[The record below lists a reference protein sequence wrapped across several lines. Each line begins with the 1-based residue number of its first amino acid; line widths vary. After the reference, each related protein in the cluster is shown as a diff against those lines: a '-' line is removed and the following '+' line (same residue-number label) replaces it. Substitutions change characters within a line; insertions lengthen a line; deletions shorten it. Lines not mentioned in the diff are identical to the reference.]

1 MARFGHCFRISYT
14 LLLLILLLLICWE
27 AAKIEAQSV
36 SLPDDE
42 VQALREIAEQMG
54 KKDWNFSVNP
64 CNDSNWQ
71 TPKSSDRPLYNNT
84 IRCNCT
90 TLDGVCHV
98 VSISLKGQDLA
109 GVLPP
114 SIVKLPHLKTLDF
127 YKNYLSGNIPPEW
140 ASTKLEFISVAMNH
154 LTGQIPSYLG
164 NITSLVYLSIENNLF
179 NGNVPPQLGK
189 LVNLENLVLNANNFS
204 GELPLALTH
213 ITKLTDLRI
222 SSNNFSGKLP
232 SFIQNWKQLK
242 TLEIQGSGLEG
253 PIPSSISA
261 LNNLTELRISDLR
274 GEGSKFP
281 SLENMENMVYLM
293 LRNCNIS
300 GPLPYYVTGNGKLKT
315 LDVSFNR
322 MSGDLATNFDS
333 LTGLEIMYLTGNSF
347 TGPIPNWIKQLN
359 TRTTIDLSYNNF
371 TRSSL
376 PTACRETLNLFK
388 SSSGGPNK
396 TAVECL
402 NNFPCSKVQYAV
414 HINCGGGSTRIGS
427 ITYEGDDVAGG
438 GAKYVPTRGQWE
450 LSTTGHYWDGATS
463 SDDYIA
469 KNVSVLRM
477 DNSELYT
484 AARLSPLSFTY
495 YVRCLGNGTYDVK
508 LHFVEIIIRDNRS
521 SQSLGRR
528 IFDVYI
534 QGKLVLK
541 DFEIKKE
548 AQGVDKVLIKEF
560 KAVINDGTL
569 EIQFRWAGKGTTH
582 APIKASYGPIVSLI
596 DVKSEFEPPSESK
609 INISAV
615 LLATILPLF
624 FIFIVVGILWWKGCF
639 RGKPPMDPELVGLDL
654 LTGRFTF
661 RQIKA
666 ATNNFDPAN
675 KIGEGGFGA
684 VFKGKLSDGT
694 TVAVKQLSSKSK
706 QGNREFVTE
715 IGMISGLEHPN
726 LVKLYGCC
734 VEGKQLLLVYEYME
748 NNSVQHVLFGEKEGQ
763 VHLDWPTRQ
772 KICIG
777 IAKGLA
783 FLHDESAI
791 KIVHRDIKTSNVL
804 LDKNL
809 NPKISDFGLAKLD
822 EDENTHISTRIAGTI
837 GYMAPE
843 YALYGHL
850 TFKADVYSFGIVL
863 LEIVA
868 GERNMKHRPDQNY
881 VCLLDWAQVL
891 QQKGYL
897 MELVDPRLES
907 KFKKGEVE
915 RVIEVGLLCTNPSP
929 ALRPTMST
937 VVKMLQGK
945 ADVHELVIDP
955 SYGDES
961 RFKGMRKLFRQ
972 LMFDDDSSGTQS
984 LGQPS
989 IAMSNNSSSSA
1000 YISHNRI
1007 SS

>member
-1 MARFGHCFRISYT
+1 MPRFFP
-14 LLLLILLLLICWE
+14 LLFILVLLIFWR
-27 AAKIEAQSV
+27 AAVKIEAQSGF
-36 SLPDDE
+36 LPDDE
-42 VQALREIAEQMG
+42 VKALREIGEQLG
-54 KKDWNFSVNP
+54 KKDWNFNVNP
-64 CNDSNWQ
+64 CNHSNWQ
-71 TPKSSDRPLYNNT
+71 TPKSPERPLYNNS
-84 IRCNCT
+84 ILCNCT
-90 TLDGVCHV
+90 GLDGVCHV
-98 VSISLKGQDLA
+98 VRISLKGQELS

-114 SIVKLPHLKTLDF
+114 SVVKLPHLKIIDL
-127 YKNYLSGNIPPEW
+127 YNNYLSGNIPPEW
-140 ASTKLEFISVAMNH
+140 ASTKLEFLSVAVNH
-154 LTGQIPSYLG
+154 LTGRIPSYLG

-179 NGNVPPQLGK
+179 YGNVPPQLGK

-204 GELPLALTH
+204 GELPLALTSM
-213 ITKLTDLRI
+213 TKLTELRI
-222 SSNNFSGKLP
+222 SSNYFSGKLP
-232 SFIQNWKQLK
+232 NFIQNWKQLK
-242 TLEIQGSGLEG
+242 ILEIQGSGLEG

-261 LNNLTELRISDLR
+261 LTNLTELRISDLR
-274 GEGSKFP
+274 GGGSKFP
-281 SLENMENMVYLM
+281 GLENMANMMYLM
-293 LRNCNIS
+293 LRNCDIS
-300 GPLPYYVTGNGKLKT
+300 GPLPPYVTGNGKLKI

-333 LTGLEIMYLTGNSF
+333 LTSLEIMYLTGNSF

-359 TRTTIDLSYNNF
+359 TRTAIDLSFNNF
-371 TRSSL
+371 TQSSL

-402 NNFPCSKVQYAV
+402 HNFPCSKVQYSV
-414 HINCGGGSTRIGS
+414 HINCGGGSARIGS

-438 GAKYVPTRGQWE
+438 AAKYVPIKGQWE

-469 KNVSVLRM
+469 RNVSILRM
-477 DNSELYT
+477 DNSELYST
-484 AARLSPLSFTY
+484 ARLSPLSFTY
-495 YVRCLGNGTYDVK
+495 YIRCLGIGSYNVK
-508 LHFVEIIIRDNRS
+508 LHFVEMIIRDNRS

-528 IFDVYI
+528 IFDVFI

-548 AQGVDKVLIKEF
+548 ARGVDKVIIKDF

-582 APIKASYGPIVSLI
+582 APIKAVYGPLVSAI
-596 DVKSEFEPPSESK
+596 DVKSEFEPPSENK
-609 INISAV
+609 INVSVV
-615 LLATILPLF
+615 LLASILPLF

-748 NNSVQHVLFGEKEGQ
+748 NNSVQHVLFDEKEGQ
-763 VHLDWPTRQ
+763 VHLDWPTRH

-783 FLHDESAI
+783 FLHEESTI

-804 LDKNL
+804 LDKYL
-809 NPKISDFGLAKLD
+809 NPKISDFGLARLD
-822 EDENTHISTRIAGTI
+822 DDDNTHISTRIAGTI

-863 LEIVA
+863 LEIAA
-868 GERNMKHRPDQNY
+868 GEKNMKHRPEQNF

-907 KFKKGEVE
+907 KFKKEEVE

-972 LMFDDDSSGTQS
+972 LMFDDDCSESHCLVQSSV
-984 LGQPS
+984 
-989 IAMSNNSSSSA
+989 AMCDNSSSSA
-1000 YISHNRI
+1000 YNIAKT
-1007 SS
+1007 